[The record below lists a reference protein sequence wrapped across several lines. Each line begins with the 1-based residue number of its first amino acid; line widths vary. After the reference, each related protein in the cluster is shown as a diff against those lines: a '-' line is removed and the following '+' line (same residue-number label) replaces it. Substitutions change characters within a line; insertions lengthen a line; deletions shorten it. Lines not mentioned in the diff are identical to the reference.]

1 MNGKQ
6 VEIYR
11 AVFIKDTKVLWSQA
25 IITIVLLL
33 FPMVL
38 GLIYGL
44 MYQNVLDQ
52 NITWHPL
59 SVYLYDET
67 EGSSRFIIENAFH
80 AEKLPFVTLV
90 RTESEGSLRRA
101 LDEQTNRVGIT
112 IKRVGNATQWYWQNS
127 GDQSLEKNLV
137 YQSLTKVLK
146 EYQWQSDVTNMLGE
160 YSTGF
165 RQELGSLS
173 TSSLVKES
181 AITESRI
188 LTTNEYYLI
197 SLFVAFGFLLSTEY
211 LRDREQKLV
220 ARAFTAGVSK
230 LTLYFSNFVSNFA
243 IILGLIF
250 LYFAIVFGIILRPSI
265 DILHFLFVAALQA
278 LAISSYQSLISGV
291 FKTNKAGLGFGMP
304 LLFVMLYLGGS
315 FYPVN
320 QSATLESIA
329 NGTPNYQLF
338 KLYESLVIGTPF
350 HEPWRI
356 AVVLGVCALLTTT
369 GWIFFSKEEVI

>member
-6 VEIYR
+6 IKIYR
-11 AVFIKDTKVLWSQA
+11 AVFIKDTKVVWSQA

-67 EGSSRFIIENAFH
+67 EGSSQYIIENAFH
-80 AEKLPFVTLV
+80 VEKLPFVTLV
-90 RTESEGSLRRA
+90 RTESEESLRKA
-101 LDEQTNRVGIT
+101 LDEQTNRAGIT
-112 IKRVGNATQWYWQNS
+112 IKRVGNATKWYWQNS
-127 GDQSLEKNLV
+127 GDQSLEKSLV
-137 YQSLTKVLK
+137 YQSLKKVLK
-146 EYQWQSDVTNMLGE
+146 EYLWQSEVTNTLGE
-160 YSTGF
+160 YSTDF

-173 TSSLVKES
+173 TGSLVKES
-181 AITESRI
+181 VITESRI

-197 SLFVAFGFLLSTEY
+197 SLFVAFGFLLSTEF

-220 ARAFTAGVSK
+220 ARAFTAGVSRS
-230 LTLYFSNFVSNFA
+230 TLYFSNFVSNFA
-243 IILGLIF
+243 IVLGLIF
-250 LYFAIVFGIILRPSI
+250 LYFTIVFGIILRPSI
-265 DILHFLFVAALQA
+265 DILYFLFVAALQA

-329 NGTPNYQLF
+329 NATPNYQLF

-356 AVVLGVCALLTTT
+356 GVILGVCALLTTA